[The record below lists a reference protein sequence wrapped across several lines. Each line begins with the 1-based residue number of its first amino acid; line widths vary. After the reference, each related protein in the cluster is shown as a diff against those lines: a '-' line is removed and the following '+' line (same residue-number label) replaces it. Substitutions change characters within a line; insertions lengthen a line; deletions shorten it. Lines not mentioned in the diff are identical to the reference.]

1 LDDTLICVGIF
12 LVHGIND
19 DLHALILQAH
29 KHESAKEPVLNRFLD
44 LLALR
49 DNFRLE
55 CGLDVILAEHLSADG
70 GPALLG
76 QVDFLS
82 DI

>member
-1 LDDTLICVGIF
+1 LDDTLIWFCIF

-29 KHESAKEPVLNRFLD
+29 KHKGAKEPVFYGFLD

-55 CGLDVILAEHLSADG
+55 CGLDVILAEHFSADG

-76 QVDFLS
+76 QVEFLS